1 MVNLFLSRALFC
13 AAVVTMLAGHASATT
28 LRVATWNLGWH
39 VSQAELAP
47 WMAQCGK
54 SFARNAQSGVWEVVP
69 AQTPGALVGWAI
81 DDSRPTLDGVD
92 LAVMPP
98 CGVYR
103 SPGRGGIAVTPAAWA
118 KRNEQIAKLLRDEV
132 RADVIAFQEVSGVA
146 AVREALG
153 PAAADYEVCSFS
165 GYKVQRLAF
174 AWRKALGAL
183 VGPCQDIRELSLPHL
198 PPKDQVRPGL
208 VLTLQLAG
216 RKIRFLTVHLKSGCV
231 SPLNRGRLDGSTGPE
246 DPCPVL
252 QQQVGP
258 LEAAVE
264 ELSKGV
270 DHLVV
275 LGDFNRNLGHEA
287 ARVKGAEPVRSD
299 GGTDLAKARPAGV
312 LTRNLLLELNDGR
325 PASSRL
331 ALVPPTCSGS
341 PEVSA
346 ACDAAKLRLLNQDER
361 RTLTDRAGLGCRNPI
376 GLDHIL
382 VSEGLAKSAT
392 AAKLP
397 LGNLGRALPPKPPQ
411 NPEPLLA
418 VSDHCPLVAE
428 IGLWTA
434 VQAELLWP
442 LARLSLV
449 ATWPHPVVGRAEV
462 HRRQTP
468 PLLGH
473 WSAPQTE

>member
-1 MVNLFLSRALFC
+1 MKESMVNLFLGRALGRALFC
-13 AAVVTMLAGHASATT
+13 GALATMLASHASATT

-69 AQTPGALVGWAI
+69 AQAPGARVGWAI
-81 DDSRPTLDGVD
+81 DESRPTLEGVD

-103 SPGRGGIAVTPAAWA
+103 SPGRESIAVTPAAWA
-118 KRNEQIAKLLRDEV
+118 KRTEQIAKLLRDEV

-165 GYKVQRLAF
+165 AYKVQRLAF
-174 AWRKALGAL
+174 AWRKSLGAS
-183 VGPCQDIRELSLPHL
+183 VGPCQDIRELSLLHL

-208 VLTLQLAG
+208 ALTLQLAG

-299 GGTDLAKARPAGV
+299 GGTDLARARPAGV
-312 LTRNLLLELNDGR
+312 LTRNLLMELNDGR

-361 RTLTDRAGLGCRNPI
+361 RTLTDRTGLGCRNPI
-376 GLDHIL
+376 GLDHIR

-392 AAKLP
+392 ATKLP

-428 IGLWTA
+428 VDL
-434 VQAELLWP
+434 
-442 LARLSLV
+442 
-449 ATWPHPVVGRAEV
+449 
-462 HRRQTP
+462 
-468 PLLGH
+468 
-473 WSAPQTE
+473 